1 MAVTATDPRRAI
13 DAVFRIESPQLI
25 ASLARMTGDIGLA
38 EDFAQDALVAA
49 LQQWPGDGIPDRP
62 GAWLM
67 ATAKRRAIDHFRR
80 NKVAEHKLSE
90 VARLQE
96 PEEEPEDWAGPRVGD
111 EMLRLIMV
119 CCHPI
124 LPVDSRVALTLRLL
138 GGLSTGEIAR
148 AFLVSES
155 AVAQRMVRAKRTL
168 AEARVPFEVPEG
180 AELNERLDSILRVL
194 YLIFNEGYSS
204 TTGYQWIRPP
214 LCEDALRMGRVLAE
228 LVPAEPEVHGL
239 VALMEIQASRIKARV
254 DEAGKPVLLA
264 DQNRAR
270 WDRLLIGRGLS
281 ALDRAEQLG
290 GPVGPYLLQA
300 AIAACH
306 ATAPAMEQTDWARI
320 TSLYEQLIK
329 LTGSPVVELNH
340 AVALGMA
347 KGPEAG
353 LEAVDRLRDE
363 PALRSYPLLRSARG
377 DLLEKLGRLEEAGAE
392 FNRAAE
398 LAQNDQERQ
407 LMLDRARACKDAP
420 ADNGGLT

>member
-1 MAVTATDPRRAI
+1 MTATDPRRAI
-13 DAVFRIESPQLI
+13 DAVFRIDSPRLI

-49 LQQWPGDGIPDRP
+49 LQQWPDDGIPDRP

-80 NKVAEHKLSE
+80 SKVAEQKLDE
-90 VARLQE
+90 VARLQGTQEESEGWTE
-96 PEEEPEDWAGPRVGD
+96 PRDGD
-111 EMLRLIMV
+111 DLLSLIMT

-138 GGLSTGEIAR
+138 GGLSTREIAR
-148 AFLVSES
+148 GFLVSEPT
-155 AVAQRMVRAKRTL
+155 VAQRIARAKRTL
-168 AEARVPFEVPEG
+168 AEARVPFENPEG

-204 TTGYQWIRPP
+204 TSGQQWIRPS

-228 LVPAEPEVHGL
+228 LIPDEPEVHAL
-239 VALMEIQASRIKARV
+239 VALMEIQASRIRARI
-254 DEAGKPVLLA
+254 DEAGRPALLA

-281 ALDRAEQLG
+281 ALDRAEKLG
-290 GPVGPYLLQA
+290 RPAAPYLLQA

-306 ATAPAMEQTDWARI
+306 ATAPTIEQTDWERI
-320 TSLYEQLIK
+320 TSLYELLVK

-363 PALRSYPLLRSARG
+363 PALRAYPLLPSARG
-377 DLLEKLGRLEEAGAE
+377 DLLEKLDRLEEAAAE
-392 FNRAAE
+392 FSRAAR

-407 LMLDRARACKDAP
+407 LMLDRAKACKA
-420 ADNGGLT
+420 GTSG

>member
-1 MAVTATDPRRAI
+1 
-13 DAVFRIESPQLI
+13 
-25 ASLARMTGDIGLA
+25 MTGDIGLA

-96 PEEEPEDWAGPRVGD
+96 PEEESEDWSEPRVGD
-111 EMLRLIMV
+111 DLLRLIMI

-138 GGLSTGEIAR
+138 GGLSTREIAR
-148 AFLVSES
+148 GFLVPES
-155 AVAQRMVRAKRTL
+155 TVAQRMVRAKRTL
-168 AEARVPFEVPEG
+168 GEARVPFEVPQG
-180 AELNERLDSILRVL
+180 GELNERLDSILRVL
-194 YLIFNEGYSS
+194 YLVFNEGYSS
-204 TTGYQWIRPP
+204 TSGKQWVRPP

-228 LVPAEPEVHGL
+228 LLPDEPEVHGL
-239 VALMEIQASRIKARV
+239 VALMEIQASRIKARR
-254 DEAGKPVLLA
+254 DEAGHPILLA

-281 ALDRAEQLG
+281 ALDRAEKLG
-290 GPVGPYLLQA
+290 GSVGPYLLQA

-306 ATAPAMEQTDWARI
+306 ATAPTLDQTDWARI
-320 TSLYEQLIK
+320 TVLYEQLIK

-347 KGPEAG
+347 EGPEAG
-353 LEAVDRLRDE
+353 LEAVNRLRDD
-363 PALRSYPLLRSARG
+363 PALRAYPLLASARG
-377 DLLEKLGRLEEAGAE
+377 DLLEKLGRLEEAAAE
-392 FNRAAE
+392 FSRAAQ

-407 LMLDRARACKDAP
+407 LMLDRAGHAWAASRPGDDALGDP
-420 ADNGGLT
+420 